1 MFFVHIYQLLKM
13 VNKKIALYESIAR
26 FLTLRN
32 EQRGELR
39 KPPGMYLL
47 VKFAF
52 VSAVGGVGF
61 EDVAVSGFK
70 FFQNA
75 GFVHNSGSAVIGEC
89 AEKNRVFRNLCIE
102 IQIL

>member
-1 MFFVHIYQLLKM
+1 M

-32 EQRGELR
+32 EKSGKLS
-39 KPPGMYLL
+39 KPPGMYML
-47 VKFAF
+47 VKLAF

-61 EDVAVSGFK
+61 EDVTVSGFQ

-75 GFVHNSGSAVIGEC
+75 GLVNHSRTAVISEC
-89 AEKNRVFRNLCIE
+89 AEKNSIFAVIFVERNEFGEVFS
-102 IQIL
+102 